1 MPLLLLLVSK
11 VEFSSELSF
20 QKIIYILMS
29 FLFFMVY
36 LHFNVLFNFS
46 LFNFKQNINC
56 KIQMSLLG
64 KQLDFISLCQFR
76 RKFDFRMY
84 PIHVRMQK
92 ASIVVTAEKSTLF
105 IQQKRGEEGGTRRR
119 NYLQRI
125 LFTQGTKNLDYI
137 VARNIYQYV
146 KTQSPKQALEFHT
159 PWHHSRTI
167 TEFMKRIVEFS
178 QCYTTTYLP
187 LDFHAPCLPA
197 VPSSELM
204 QYFGLIW

>member
-1 MPLLLLLVSK
+1 
-11 VEFSSELSF
+11 
-20 QKIIYILMS
+20 
-29 FLFFMVY
+29 
-36 LHFNVLFNFS
+36 
-46 LFNFKQNINC
+46 
-56 KIQMSLLG
+56 MSLLG

-187 LDFHAPCLPA
+187 LDFHARCLLLWFDLVVNSMA
-197 VPSSELM
+197 SFVHS
-204 QYFGLIW
+204 

>member
-1 MPLLLLLVSK
+1 
-11 VEFSSELSF
+11 
-20 QKIIYILMS
+20 
-29 FLFFMVY
+29 MVY
-36 LHFNVLFNFS
+36 LHFNVLFTFS

-56 KIQMSLLG
+56 KIQMSLLR

-187 LDFHAPCLPA
+187 LDFHARCLLLWFDLVVNSMA
-197 VPSSELM
+197 SFVYS
-204 QYFGLIW
+204 